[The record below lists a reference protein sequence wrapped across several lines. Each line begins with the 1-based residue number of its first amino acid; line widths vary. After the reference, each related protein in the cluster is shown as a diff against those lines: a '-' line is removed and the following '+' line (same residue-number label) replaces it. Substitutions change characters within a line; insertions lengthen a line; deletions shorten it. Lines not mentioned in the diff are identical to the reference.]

1 MGRKPGYLILSM
13 GLSAA
18 VIVSGCKGGGGG
30 EPKKDSDA
38 AGTGSQEAVTLT
50 FFTAQNSVYADESG
64 FENEIG
70 QYIKKKFPNV
80 TIQHIHRGKGQD
92 YADLIAA
99 GTIPDIVLEA
109 SSNIVSKV
117 KEFDLASDMSDLV
130 KKYNFDLS
138 RLDEAAVAQVRNA
151 DPEGRLYGSPF
162 TLSNIVMFYN
172 KDLFDKFGVPY
183 PKDGMTWDEIYELA
197 KKMTRTVDGTGYKGF
212 SAHPGVM
219 MAYNQLSLTPL
230 DLKENKA
237 AVGTEEWKRLVE
249 NFKRFYDI
257 PGNEYTSVDDFPK
270 GQTAIAVHVA
280 EKVTSWY
287 NANKDLKFDL
297 ASPPSFKELPGTGMQ
312 PNTYSLF
319 ITKGSRYKDQAF
331 QIIQYLLSD
340 EVQSELSRQGIVT
353 PLKSKAVRDLYG
365 QSLLQLKGK
374 NTGAVY
380 YSKNAPPPAPR
391 QSGLVYYAVNTGK
404 IFDNIYKGGM
414 DLNTSLRS
422 VEEEANLAIQQLLT
436 QKGEKK

>member
-1 MGRKPGYLILSM
+1 MGGQWYKKMVSISV
-13 GLSAA
+13 GLA
-18 VIVSGCKGGGGG
+18 VFASGCSSGKEAAPPSG
-30 EPKKDSDA
+30 EPQNKTS
-38 AGTGSQEAVTLT
+38 SEPVTIT
-50 FFTAQNSVYADESG
+50 FFTAQNSVYAQEGG

-80 TIQHIHRGKGQD
+80 TIKHIHKATGQD
-92 YADLIAA
+92 YPDLIAA
-99 GTIPDIVLEA
+99 GTIPDIVLE
-109 SSNIVSKV
+109 SSGNIVSRL
-117 KEFDLASDMSDLV
+117 KELDLADDIAGLI
-130 KKYNFDLS
+130 KKHNFDLG

-151 DPEGRLYGSPF
+151 NPDGQLYGIPF
-162 TLSNIVMFYN
+162 TLSNIIMFYN

-183 PKDGMTWDEIYELA
+183 PKDGMQWDEVYDLA
-197 KKMTRTVDGTGYKGF
+197 KTLTRTVDGIAYKGF

-219 MAYNQLSLTPL
+219 MGYNQLSLTPL

-237 AVGTEEWKRLVE
+237 AVNTNAWKTLVE
-249 NFKRFYDI
+249 NFKRFYEI
-257 PGNEYTSVDDFPK
+257 PGNEYTNIDDFPK

-287 NANKDLKFDL
+287 NANKDLKFDI
-297 ASPPSFKELPGTGMQ
+297 ASPPSFKEVPNTGMQ

-319 ITKGSRYKDQAF
+319 VTKNSKYKDQSF

-340 EVQSELSRQGIVT
+340 EVQSELSKQGIVS

-365 QSLLQLKGK
+365 KDLPQLNGK

-380 YSKNAPPPAPR
+380 FSKNAQPPAPR
-391 QSGLVYYAVNTGK
+391 APGLVYYSVNTSK
-404 IFDNIYKGGM
+404 IFDNMFKSGM

-422 VEEEANLAIQQLLT
+422 VEEEANQAIQQLVI
-436 QKGEKK
+436 QKGGK